1 MTALSAQ
8 YTLTQNATV
17 QQSIRMA
24 MISNANTIVG
34 EPYDSSH
41 VNKWTKR
48 HDLAV
53 TILRDPDY
61 WLMRFVYSTIAN
73 DVLTGS
79 STDAQIKAEVLM
91 SFDKIAGIG
100 SND

>member
-1 MTALSAQ
+1 MSTLAAQ

-17 QQSIRMA
+17 QQAIRMA

-34 EPYDSSH
+34 EAYDSLH
-41 VNKWTKR
+41 VSKWNKR
-48 HDLAV
+48 HELAV
-53 TILRDPDY
+53 LVLRDPDY

-73 DVLTGS
+73 DVLTGA
-79 STDAQIKAEVLM
+79 STDAQIKAEVGLT
-91 SFDKIAGIG
+91 FDRIAGVA